1 MQSYAT
7 PGYYAFAGIYALLFA
22 PLAFLMLY
30 ASDAKLLLLLAL
42 LFVAA
47 RSPMHSA
54 YSPDHPVDKMQRER
68 MDEPD
73 ANGTGL
79 LAS

>member
-1 MQSYAT
+1 MQPYAT
-7 PGYYAFAGIYALLFA
+7 PRYSAFVGIYGLLFA
-22 PLAFLMLY
+22 PLTLRNAL

-42 LFVAA
+42 LFVTA
-47 RSPMHSA
+47 RSPMRSA